1 MFYLRLELHLPECPC
16 LDLLLGGDG
25 GLLLPLD
32 HVEVLLQS
40 VCVVIQKEFP
50 VRFIGLDGIIHTEN
64 H

>member
-1 MFYLRLELHLPECPC
+1 MDDSECWMFYLGLELHLPECPG

-40 VCVVIQKEFP
+40 VCVVVQQELP
-50 VRFIGLDGIIHTEN
+50 VRFIGL
-64 H
+64 